1 AGAAA
6 GAGQDE
12 QAFVPAEPVA
22 QASDGGRV
30 RKREFGGCGHAAMLP
45 EREAVAWDAAI
56 PAGFR
61 RGGSAAL
68 GDWRRPDGPRRDRR
82 AFSANVPRP
91 APSAQASSLI
101 SLRRPTG
108 RDEARLRREE
118 GLGSGWKGSDLDGG
132 KDSEPGPDHWAGDV
146 LRAAAL
152 GASRRPD
159 GP

>member
-1 AGAAA
+1 
-6 GAGQDE
+6 E
-12 QAFVPAEPVA
+12 A

-30 RKREFGGCGHAAMLP
+30 RKREFGGSGHAAMLP

-101 SLRRPTG
+101 SLRTPTG
-108 RDEARLRREE
+108 RDEARLRGGRAR
-118 GLGSGWKGSDLDGG
+118 SGWKDSDL
-132 KDSEPGPDHWAGDV
+132 
-146 LRAAAL
+146 
-152 GASRRPD
+152 
-159 GP
+159 